1 MQIISKKSDAR
12 KIQLTIANNFISSI
26 NNNVMHVM
34 HSESDR
40 IEIIM
45 NDEGYRGGGGGGGG
59 AWEWSEGP
67 PIAGIPFVDFPNSHL
82 LKQ

>member
-1 MQIISKKSDAR
+1 
-12 KIQLTIANNFISSI
+12 
-26 NNNVMHVM
+26 MHVM

-45 NDEGYRGGGGGGGG
+45 NDEGYGGGGGGGG
-59 AWEWSEGP
+59 GGEWSEGP

>member
-1 MQIISKKSDAR
+1 
-12 KIQLTIANNFISSI
+12 
-26 NNNVMHVM
+26 MHVM

-45 NDEGYRGGGGGGGG
+45 NDEGYAGGGGGV
-59 AWEWSEGP
+59 WCEGP

>member
-1 MQIISKKSDAR
+1 
-12 KIQLTIANNFISSI
+12 
-26 NNNVMHVM
+26 MHVM

-45 NDEGYRGGGGGGGG
+45 NDEGYRGGG
-59 AWEWSEGP
+59 EWSEGP

>member
-1 MQIISKKSDAR
+1 
-12 KIQLTIANNFISSI
+12 
-26 NNNVMHVM
+26 MHVM

-45 NDEGYRGGGGGGGG
+45 NDEGYGGG
-59 AWEWSEGP
+59 AGGGEWSEGP

>member
-45 NDEGYRGGGGGGGG
+45 NDEGYGGGGGGWGSG
-59 AWEWSEGP
+59 VRDLQLLE
-67 PIAGIPFVDFPNSHL
+67 SHL
-82 LKQ
+82 

>member
-1 MQIISKKSDAR
+1 
-12 KIQLTIANNFISSI
+12 
-26 NNNVMHVM
+26 MHVM

-45 NDEGYRGGGGGGGG
+45 NDEGYGGGGGGG
-59 AWEWSEGP
+59 EWSEGP
-67 PIAGIPFVDFPNSHL
+67 PIAEIPFVDFPNSHL

>member
-45 NDEGYRGGGGGGGG
+45 NDEGYGGGEG
-59 AWEWSEGP
+59 SEGP

>member
-1 MQIISKKSDAR
+1 
-12 KIQLTIANNFISSI
+12 
-26 NNNVMHVM
+26 MHVM

-45 NDEGYRGGGGGGGG
+45 NDEGYGGG
-59 AWEWSEGP
+59 EWSEGP

>member
-45 NDEGYRGGGGGGGG
+45 NDEGYGGGGEG
-59 AWEWSEGP
+59 SEGP
-67 PIAGIPFVDFPNSHL
+67 PIAGIPIVDFPNSHL